1 MTMLMDIRYL
11 IDCKKSIQPG
21 QVDCPSWDH
30 FFSAFNDSD
39 RVKTV
44 FPQVAAKVKHW
55 LVLPEYS
62 YDNNEIP
69 VGVALPTGGDGSEA
83 DVITHAFTA
92 ILDGMTTDESIC
104 IDVTGMMRPH
114 ILFLL
119 YYLKNKGIF
128 SFDMMYTE
136 PQHYRRKEETAFA
149 SEDVSEVRQVAGFEG
164 AHPSGLG
171 EDVLIVG
178 AGYDHHLISHVIE
191 SKASARLIQLH
202 SLPSLSADMYQES
215 LLRLERVS
223 SSSAPAIDGHQ
234 IYSSANDP
242 FIVAAVLSETVD
254 RLQKSGKVSNLYL
267 SPLATKPQAIGFG
280 LFYLNNSFTIPM
292 SMIFPY
298 ASRYERDT
306 STGVG
311 RTWIYPIRF

>member
-1 MTMLMDIRYL
+1 MMLMDIRYL
-11 IDCKKSIQPG
+11 IDCKKSIQLG
-21 QVDCPSWDH
+21 QQDCPSWDY
-30 FFSAFNDSD
+30 FISAFNDSD
-39 RVKTV
+39 RVKSV
-44 FPQVAAKVKHW
+44 FAQVVAKTKRW
-55 LVLPEYS
+55 IILPEYK
-62 YDNNEIP
+62 YGEKEMP
-69 VGVALPTGGDGSEA
+69 PEEVLPFEMGGSEA
-83 DVITHAFTA
+83 DVIIGAFEA
-92 ILDGMTTDESIC
+92 LLKGIVAGESIC

-119 YYLKNKGIF
+119 YYLKNVGVVN
-128 SFDMMYTE
+128 FDMMYTE
-136 PQHYRRKEETAFA
+136 PLHYRRKEETAFA

-171 EDVLIVG
+171 EDVLIIGV
-178 AGYDHHLISHVIE
+178 GYDHHLISNVIE
-191 SKASARLIQLH
+191 SKASARIIQLH

-223 SSSAPAIDGHQ
+223 SSFAPAIDGHQ
-234 IYSSANDP
+234 IYCSANDP
-242 FIVAAVLSETVD
+242 FIVAAVLSENVD

-280 LFYLNNSFTIPM
+280 LFYLKNDNAMPM

-298 ASRYERDT
+298 ASRYERET
-306 STGVG
+306 SKGVG

>member
-1 MTMLMDIRYL
+1 MMLMDIRYL
-11 IDCKKSIQPG
+11 IDCKMLIQPG
-21 QVDCPSWDH
+21 QADCPSWDH
-30 FFSAFNDSD
+30 FVSAFNDSD
-39 RVKTV
+39 RIKAV
-44 FPQVAAKVKHW
+44 FAQIAAKVKHW
-55 LVLPEYS
+55 LVLPEYG
-62 YDNNEIP
+62 YDNNEMP
-69 VGVALPTGGDGSEA
+69 AEAVLPMEGDGSEA
-83 DVITHAFTA
+83 DVIINAFKA
-92 ILDGMTTDESIC
+92 LLDGMTPGASIC

-119 YYLKNKGIF
+119 YYLKNKGIS

-136 PQHYRRKEETAFA
+136 PLHYRRKEETAFA
-149 SEDVSEVRQVAGFEG
+149 SEDVFEVRQVAGFEG
-164 AHPSGLG
+164 THPSGLG

-178 AGYDHHLISHVIE
+178 VGYDHHLISHVIE

-280 LFYLNNSFTIPM
+280 LFYLKNNFTIPM

-298 ASRYERDT
+298 ASRYERET
-306 STGVG
+306 SKGVG